1 MAMCWQRWAVLLP
14 AASSGTL
21 QPATAGTI
29 AVVIGVIVVKAITT
43 VAARTAVVRNA
54 TGVINVVGERR
65 LLHPETYKEIDMK
78 SNILL
83 AGSRAALAMA
93 LIGAASVA
101 CAQTPTNVS
110 DQEEAASKAFIVTG
124 FNKIDT
130 NHDGNISL
138 QEWDAYM
145 TKYLAKQRAEFDET
159 FKAADKN
166 HDGKL
171 SRAEAAA
178 ANPLLAKYF
187 NQIDTNHDGYLTP
200 DEIRAAILA
209 HRQASMD
216 VDSDDSK

>member
-1 MAMCWQRWAVLLP
+1 
-14 AASSGTL
+14 
-21 QPATAGTI
+21 
-29 AVVIGVIVVKAITT
+29 
-43 VAARTAVVRNA
+43 
-54 TGVINVVGERR
+54 
-65 LLHPETYKEIDMK
+65 MK
-78 SNILL
+78 SKIVLV
-83 AGSRAALAMA
+83 GTRAALAMA
-93 LIGAASVA
+93 LVGAASLA
-101 CAQTPTNVS
+101 CAQTASSTS
-110 DQEEAASKAFIVTG
+110 AGDQEEAASKAFIVTG

-159 FKAADKN
+159 FKAADTN

-171 SRAEAAA
+171 SRSEAAA
-178 ANPLLAKYF
+178 ANPLLSKYF
-187 NQIDTNHDGYLTP
+187 AQIDTNHDGYLTP